1 MCGPSPTE
9 ILKNAE
15 TPLSYKQD
23 SPRLLLVEALEVAA
37 RNCPGDWHA
46 VVVDDRETLARLA
59 EMLGVK
65 LLGEAPYAV
74 VVAAPQGSEH
84 EALRA
89 SVYIE
94 VAARFLDLAPLWMAA
109 RGIDGVLEL
118 PDKLRCVALVALG
131 KAGETREQGGGSLR
145 GRIHFNRYGGTA
157 APVLL
162 QGLLKA
168 KGLV

>member
-23 SPRLLLVEALEVAA
+23 APRLLLVEALEVAA
-37 RNCPGDWHA
+37 RNCPGGWHA
-46 VVVDDRETLARLA
+46 VIIDDREVLSQLAARL
-59 EMLGVK
+59 GSG

-74 VVAAPQGSEH
+74 AVVAPEGSEH

-89 SVYIE
+89 SVYVE
-94 VAARFLDLAPLWMAA
+94 VAARFLGLTPLWVAA
-109 RGIDGVLEL
+109 GGVDGVLGL
-118 PDKLRCVALVALG
+118 PKNLRCVALVALG
-131 KAGETREQGGGSLR
+131 KAGKTRQPDDRSLR
-145 GRIHFNRYGGTA
+145 GRVHFNKYGGA
-157 APVLL
+157 SGSMLL
-162 QGLLKA
+162 QSLLKA

>member
-15 TPLSYKQD
+15 TPMSYKQD
-23 SPRLLLVEALEVAA
+23 APRLLLVEALEVAA
-37 RNCPGDWHA
+37 KNCPGGWHA
-46 VVVDDRETLARLA
+46 ILVDNHEILAQLA
-59 EMLGVK
+59 DKLGVK

-74 VVAAPQGSEH
+74 AVAASQGSEH
-84 EALRA
+84 EAFRA
-89 SVYIE
+89 SVYVE
-94 VAARFLDLAPLWMAA
+94 VAARFLGLTPLWVAA
-109 RGIDGVLEL
+109 NGVDDVLGL

-131 KAGETREQGGGSLR
+131 KPGKTREKDGGSLR
-145 GRIHFNRYGGTA
+145 GKIHFNRYGEKA
-157 APVLL
+157 VPVLL